1 MLRKEKEYLSLKE
14 ASELTGYSSDYV
26 GQLIRSGKIEGK
38 QVYSHVSWVTTKDA
52 LDAYMNKN
60 GKVPR
65 TPVKYTG
72 DPYARATRLFSVMT
86 KTVLAVS
93 LCLVLFLGYVLAVAV
108 DRSIEARAIE
118 RMEYAR
124 N

>member
-65 TPVKYTG
+65 TPVKHG
-72 DPYARATRLFSVMT
+72 DPYARVTKLLSVMT
-86 KTVLAVS
+86 KTVLVASV
-93 LCLVLFLGYVLAVAV
+93 CLVLFLGYVLAVAV
-108 DRSIEARAIE
+108 DRSIEERAVE